1 MDTFYING
9 YPWHIKFVTS
19 SSPMLV
25 DRTGNKT
32 LATTDPRTFTV
43 FISSDIPY
51 NLLQTVLV
59 HELGHCI
66 IVSYNLFDE
75 IERFVVPEYQEYA
88 EEWICNFIADYG
100 YEILDQIKPIIFKE
114 RYLYGY

>member
-9 YPWHIKFVTS
+9 YPWQLKFVTS

-25 DRTGNKT
+25 DRTGKAT
-32 LATTDPRTFTV
+32 LATTDPRTNTV
-43 FISSDIPY
+43 YICSDIPP
-51 NLLQTVLV
+51 NILSTVLV

-66 IVSYNLFDE
+66 MVSYGLFDD
-75 IERFVVPEYQEYA
+75 IDKFVKPEYQEYA

-100 YEILDQIKPIIFKE
+100 YEAFTVARPIIFRE
-114 RYLYGY
+114 LEYI